1 MRAKVVQLKEIIT
14 YTQQSPAAR
23 QGTARQAFALETCC
37 VAATAAAEAMAA
49 AAAATA
55 AAAQLAG
62 GLTTADTVRSSI
74 NRSSGAQKCSASAR

>member
-49 AAAATA
+49 AAAA
-55 AAAQLAG
+55 AAQLAG

>member
-14 YTQQSPAAR
+14 YTPQSPAAR

-49 AAAATA
+49 AAAA
-55 AAAQLAG
+55 AQLAG

>member
-14 YTQQSPAAR
+14 YTPQSPAAR

-37 VAATAAAEAMAA
+37 VAEAA
-49 AAAATA
+49 AASAAAA

>member
-23 QGTARQAFALETCC
+23 QGTVRQAFGLETCC
-37 VAATAAAEAMAA
+37 VAATTAAEAMAA
-49 AAAATA
+49 AAA

>member
-14 YTQQSPAAR
+14 YTPQSPAAR

-37 VAATAAAEAMAA
+37 EAEAEAVAASAA
-49 AAAATA
+49 A